1 MGHCLQAGVPAQ
13 ILLAT
18 GTDQYRKPDKGM
30 WEYFVEHGNEGKEP
44 GICHDSTQ
52 AIRGL
57 CTCMLPLLGSPLY
70 CSHPPHAGLY
80 PVCILCHR
88 KPGLLML
95 KNSQSA
101 DVKELSVCLTC
112 IEVFSVYSIVALGLQ
127 IMRRASLLGMQL
139 AGLGTLQTATSKAQA
154 DWQLYPASSQYLC
167 VMQTFAPSDHDNLLS
182 PVTCLDTVS
191 NK

>member
-1 MGHCLQAGVPAQ
+1 MYMHA
-13 ILLAT
+13 
-18 GTDQYRKPDKGM
+18 
-30 WEYFVEHGNEGKEP
+30 
-44 GICHDSTQ
+44 
-52 AIRGL
+52 AIAW
-57 CTCMLPLLGSPLY
+57 LPL
-70 CSHPPHAGLY
+70 
-80 PVCILCHR
+80 ILQPSSLRRFVSCLHTLPQKTR
-88 KPGLLML
+88 
-95 KNSQSA
+95 SA

-167 VMQTFAPSDHDNLLS
+167 VMQTCAPSDHDNLLS